1 MQRPLIVS
9 FHNLQHSEAV
19 ETKVREYV
27 TKLERYCDHIIGCHV
42 TIDMPHRSSE
52 IGNPY
57 QVKISLLVP
66 EHEIVV
72 NHQSSELQTHEDVY
86 AALKDAFDK
95 AKRQLQDY
103 GKLHVI

>member
-9 FHNLQHSEAV
+9 FHNLHRSEAV
-19 ETKVREYV
+19 EAKVREYV
-27 TKLERYCDHIIGCHV
+27 TKLERYSDHIIGCHV

-52 IGNPY
+52 TGNPY

-66 EHEIVV
+66 DHEIVV
-72 NHQSSELQTHEDVY
+72 NHQSTEIQPHGDVY

-103 GKLHVI
+103 VKLHTI